1 VEGTSGLRRVEPGV
15 VYIDQFLRW
24 ALRIS
29 VVKSGEAAPDEV
41 ARISCRRRWNGT
53 GAERLWGRS
62 EAESMSVDVPA
73 GRVLVVDDDPLNRML
88 LTHSLEQEGHRVG
101 SAASGQEAL
110 KILREKPF
118 DVVLLDIVMP
128 ELDGVSVLEQ
138 LKRDP
143 VLQHVPVIMISAID
157 EIDTVVR
164 CIEMGSEDYLPK
176 PFNPVLLRARINAAL
191 AKKRL
196 HEVER
201 ERVREVFSRF
211 VPEHVVDDVL
221 ERTDEDLRLGGS
233 RGVGTVMFTDIRGFT
248 AFTERTQPDRV
259 IDLLNEYFG
268 EMIDAIFHH
277 GGTLVGYLGDGLL
290 AVFGAPIP
298 LDDHA
303 DRALA
308 AAREMLAVRLPR
320 FNRRVRERSLGKGFE
335 MGIGLNS
342 GLFIAGNVGSVR
354 RLEYTVYG
362 DTVNTASRIEGMTK
376 TTRQSVL
383 MADSTRHALLR
394 PPSDLVHVG
403 EFDVRGK
410 QSSISLWTI

>member
-1 VEGTSGLRRVEPGV
+1 MGS
-15 VYIDQFLRW
+15 
-24 ALRIS
+24 
-29 VVKSGEAAPDEV
+29 EAAPDEV
-41 ARISCRRRWNGT
+41 AGLQPH
-53 GAERLWGRS
+53 A

-88 LTHSLEQEGHRVG
+88 LTRSLEQEGHRVG
-101 SAASGQEAL
+101 SVAGGQEAL
-110 KILREKPF
+110 EILREEPF

-128 ELDGVSVLEQ
+128 ELDGVSVLER

-143 VLQHVPVIMISAID
+143 VLQHVPVIMISAVD

-233 RGVGTVMFTDIRGFT
+233 RGVGTVMFTDIREFT
-248 AFTERTQPDRV
+248 AFTERTPPDRV

-320 FNRRVRERSLGKGFE
+320 FNRRVRERTLGNGFE

-342 GLFIAGNVGSVR
+342 GLFIAGNVGSAR

-376 TTRQSVL
+376 ITRRSVL
-383 MADSTRHALLR
+383 IADSTRQALLR
-394 PPSDLVHVG
+394 PQSDLVHVG

-410 QSSISLWTI
+410 QSSIRLWTI

>member
-1 VEGTSGLRRVEPGV
+1 MGS
-15 VYIDQFLRW
+15 
-24 ALRIS
+24 
-29 VVKSGEAAPDEV
+29 EATPDEV
-41 ARISCRRRWNGT
+41 AGLQPR
-53 GAERLWGRS
+53 A

-88 LTHSLEQEGHRVG
+88 LTRSLEQEGHRVG
-101 SAASGQEAL
+101 SVAGGQEAL
-110 KILREKPF
+110 EILRQKPF

-128 ELDGVSVLEQ
+128 ELDGVSVLER

-143 VLQHVPVIMISAID
+143 VLQHVPVIMISAVD

-233 RGVGTVMFTDIRGFT
+233 RGVGTVMFTDIREFT
-248 AFTERTQPDRV
+248 AFTERTPPDRV

-320 FNRRVRERSLGKGFE
+320 FNRRVRERTLGNGFE

-342 GLFIAGNVGSVR
+342 GLFIAGNVGSAR

-376 TTRQSVL
+376 ITRRSVL
-383 MADSTRHALLR
+383 IADSTRQALLR
-394 PPSDLVHVG
+394 SPSDLVHVG

>member
-1 VEGTSGLRRVEPGV
+1 MSSADLSREIQAMS
-15 VYIDQFLRW
+15 
-24 ALRIS
+24 S
-29 VVKSGEAAPDEV
+29 EAAPDEV
-41 ARISCRRRWNGT
+41 ARLQPQ
-53 GAERLWGRS
+53 AEAEWDQGGKGLGRS

-110 KILREKPF
+110 EILREKPF

-128 ELDGVSVLEQ
+128 ELDGVSVLER

-143 VLQHVPVIMISAID
+143 VLQHVPVIMISAVD

-233 RGVGTVMFTDIRGFT
+233 RGVGTVMFTDIREFT
-248 AFTERTQPDRV
+248 AFTERTPPDRV

-320 FNRRVRERSLGKGFE
+320 FNRRVGERTLGNGFE

-342 GLFIAGNVGSVR
+342 GLFIAGNVGSAR
-354 RLEYTVYG
+354 RLEYSVYG

-383 MADSTRHALLR
+383 IADSTRQALLR

-410 QSSISLWTI
+410 QSSIRLWTI

>member
-1 VEGTSGLRRVEPGV
+1 MSSADLSREIQAMS
-15 VYIDQFLRW
+15 
-24 ALRIS
+24 S
-29 VVKSGEAAPDEV
+29 EAGPDEV
-41 ARISCRRRWNGT
+41 ARLQPQ
-53 GAERLWGRS
+53 AEAKWDQAGRLWGRS

-88 LTHSLEQEGHRVG
+88 LTRSLEREGHRVG

-110 KILREKPF
+110 EILREKPF

-128 ELDGVSVLEQ
+128 ELDGVSVLER

-143 VLQHVPVIMISAID
+143 VLQHVPVIMISAVD
-157 EIDTVVR
+157 ELDTVVR
-164 CIEMGSEDYLPK
+164 CIEMGAEDYLPK

-233 RGVGTVMFTDIRGFT
+233 RGVGTVMFTDIREFT

-320 FNRRVRERSLGKGFE
+320 FNRRVRERTLGNGFE

-342 GLFIAGNVGSVR
+342 GLFIAGNVGSAR
-354 RLEYTVYG
+354 RLEYSVYG

-383 MADSTRHALLR
+383 IADSTRQALLR
-394 PPSDLVHVG
+394 PPRDLVHVG

-410 QSSISLWTI
+410 QSSIRLWTI

>member
-1 VEGTSGLRRVEPGV
+1 MSSADLSREIQAMS
-15 VYIDQFLRW
+15 
-24 ALRIS
+24 S
-29 VVKSGEAAPDEV
+29 EAAPDEV
-41 ARISCRRRWNGT
+41 ARLQPQ
-53 GAERLWGRS
+53 AEAEWDQGGKGLGRS

-88 LTHSLEQEGHRVG
+88 LTRSLEQEGHRVG

-110 KILREKPF
+110 EILREKPF

-128 ELDGVSVLEQ
+128 ELDGVSVLER

-143 VLQHVPVIMISAID
+143 VLQHVPVIMISAVD
-157 EIDTVVR
+157 EIETVVR

-233 RGVGTVMFTDIRGFT
+233 RGVGTVMFTDIREFT
-248 AFTERTQPDRV
+248 AFTERTPPDRV

-320 FNRRVRERSLGKGFE
+320 FNRRVRERTLGNGFE

-342 GLFIAGNVGSVR
+342 GLFIAGNVGSAR

-383 MADSTRHALLR
+383 IADSTRQALLR

-410 QSSISLWTI
+410 QSSIRLWTI

>member
-1 VEGTSGLRRVEPGV
+1 
-15 VYIDQFLRW
+15 
-24 ALRIS
+24 
-29 VVKSGEAAPDEV
+29 
-41 ARISCRRRWNGT
+41 
-53 GAERLWGRS
+53 
-62 EAESMSVDVPA
+62 MSVDVPA

-88 LTHSLEQEGHRVG
+88 LTRSLEREGHRVG

-110 KILREKPF
+110 EILREKPF

-128 ELDGVSVLEQ
+128 ELDGVSVLER

-143 VLQHVPVIMISAID
+143 VLQHVPVIMISAVD

-259 IDLLNEYFG
+259 IDVLNEYFG

-320 FNRRVRERSLGKGFE
+320 FNHRVGERTLGNGFE

-342 GLFIAGNVGSVR
+342 GLFIAGNVGSAR

-362 DTVNTASRIEGMTK
+362 DTVNTASRIEGLTK
-376 TTRQSVL
+376 ATRQSVL
-383 MADSTRHALLR
+383 IADSTRQALLR

-403 EFDVRGK
+403 DFDVRGK
-410 QSSISLWTI
+410 QSSIRLWTI

>member
-1 VEGTSGLRRVEPGV
+1 VERPRAFVEQSPV
-15 VYIDQFLRW
+15 PSYLDQFLRW

-29 VVKSGEAAPDEV
+29 V
-41 ARISCRRRWNGT
+41 R
-53 GAERLWGRS
+53 AERLWDRS

-88 LTHSLEQEGHRVG
+88 LTRSLEQEGHRVG

-110 KILREKPF
+110 EILREKPF

-128 ELDGVSVLEQ
+128 ELDGVSVLER

-143 VLQHVPVIMISAID
+143 VLQHVPVIMISAVD

-164 CIEMGSEDYLPK
+164 CIEMGAEDYLPK

-233 RGVGTVMFTDIRGFT
+233 RGVGTVMFTDIREFT

-268 EMIDAIFHH
+268 EMIDAVFLH

-320 FNRRVRERSLGKGFE
+320 FNRRVRERTLGDGFE

-342 GLFIAGNVGSVR
+342 GLFIAGNVGSAR

-383 MADSTRHALLR
+383 IADSTRQALLR

-410 QSSISLWTI
+410 QSSIRLWTI

>member
-1 VEGTSGLRRVEPGV
+1 MS
-15 VYIDQFLRW
+15 
-24 ALRIS
+24 S
-29 VVKSGEAAPDEV
+29 EAGPDEV
-41 ARISCRRRWNGT
+41 ARLQPQ
-53 GAERLWGRS
+53 AEAKWDQGGRLWGRS

-88 LTHSLEQEGHRVG
+88 LTRSLEREGHRVG

-110 KILREKPF
+110 EILREKPF

-128 ELDGVSVLEQ
+128 ELDGVSVLER

-143 VLQHVPVIMISAID
+143 VLQHVPVIMISAVD

-221 ERTDEDLRLGGS
+221 ERADEDLRLGGS
-233 RGVGTVMFTDIRGFT
+233 RGVGTVMFTDIREFT

-259 IDLLNEYFG
+259 IDVLNEYFG

-320 FNRRVRERSLGKGFE
+320 FNRRVRERTLGTGFE

-342 GLFIAGNVGSVR
+342 GLFIAGNVGSAR

-376 TTRQSVL
+376 ATRQSVL
-383 MADSTRHALLR
+383 IADSTRQALLR

-403 EFDVRGK
+403 DFDVRGK
-410 QSSISLWTI
+410 QSSIRLWTI

>member
-1 VEGTSGLRRVEPGV
+1 
-15 VYIDQFLRW
+15 
-24 ALRIS
+24 
-29 VVKSGEAAPDEV
+29 VKSSEAAPDDAVRMQPQAEV
-41 ARISCRRRWNGT
+41 EWT
-53 GAERLWGRS
+53 GAERLWDRS

-88 LTHSLEQEGHRVG
+88 LTRSLEQAGHRVG

-110 KILREKPF
+110 EILREKPF

-128 ELDGVSVLEQ
+128 ELDGVSVLER

-143 VLQHVPVIMISAID
+143 VLQHVPVIMISAVD

-164 CIEMGSEDYLPK
+164 CIEIGAEDYLPK

-196 HEVER
+196 HEIER

-320 FNRRVRERSLGKGFE
+320 FNRRVRERTLGNGFE

-342 GLFIAGNVGSVR
+342 GLFIAGNVGSAR

-383 MADSTRHALLR
+383 IADSTRQALLR
-394 PPSDLVHVG
+394 PPSHLVHVG

-410 QSSISLWTI
+410 QSSIRLWTI

>member
-1 VEGTSGLRRVEPGV
+1 MS
-15 VYIDQFLRW
+15 
-24 ALRIS
+24 S
-29 VVKSGEAAPDEV
+29 VDLSREIQAMSSEAAPGEV
-41 ARISCRRRWNGT
+41 AGLQPHAEAEWGR
-53 GAERLWGRS
+53 AERLWGRS

-88 LTHSLEQEGHRVG
+88 LTRSLEQEGHRVG

-110 KILREKPF
+110 EILRGKPF

-128 ELDGVSVLEQ
+128 ELDGVSVLER

-143 VLQHVPVIMISAID
+143 LLQHVPVIMISAVD

-164 CIEMGSEDYLPK
+164 CIEMGAEDYLPK

-233 RGVGTVMFTDIRGFT
+233 RGVGTVMFTDIREFT

-268 EMIDAIFHH
+268 EMIDAIFLH

-320 FNRRVRERSLGKGFE
+320 FNRRVRERTLGNGFE

-342 GLFIAGNVGSVR
+342 GLFIAGNVGSAR

-376 TTRQSVL
+376 STRQSVL
-383 MADSTRHALLR
+383 ISDSTRQALLR
-394 PPSDLVHVG
+394 PPRDLVHVG

-410 QSSISLWTI
+410 QSSIRLWTI

>member
-1 VEGTSGLRRVEPGV
+1 
-15 VYIDQFLRW
+15 
-24 ALRIS
+24 
-29 VVKSGEAAPDEV
+29 VKSSEAAPDDAVRMQPQAEV
-41 ARISCRRRWNGT
+41 EWT
-53 GAERLWGRS
+53 GAERLWDRS

-88 LTHSLEQEGHRVG
+88 LTRSLEQAGHRVG

-110 KILREKPF
+110 EILREKPF

-128 ELDGVSVLEQ
+128 ELDGVSVLER

-143 VLQHVPVIMISAID
+143 VLQHVPVIMISAVD

-233 RGVGTVMFTDIRGFT
+233 RGVGTVMFTDIREFT
-248 AFTERTQPDRV
+248 AFTERTPPDRV

-320 FNRRVRERSLGKGFE
+320 FNRRVRERTLGNGFE

-342 GLFIAGNVGSVR
+342 GLFIAGNVGSAR

-376 TTRQSVL
+376 ITRRSVL
-383 MADSTRHALLR
+383 IADSTRQALLR

>member
-1 VEGTSGLRRVEPGV
+1 MSSADLSREIQAMS
-15 VYIDQFLRW
+15 
-24 ALRIS
+24 S
-29 VVKSGEAAPDEV
+29 EAAPDEV
-41 ARISCRRRWNGT
+41 ARLQPQ
-53 GAERLWGRS
+53 AEAEWDQGGKGLGRS
-62 EAESMSVDVPA
+62 EAESMSVNVPA
-73 GRVLVVDDDPLNRML
+73 GRVLVVDDDQLNRML
-88 LTHSLEQEGHRVG
+88 LTRSLEQEGHRVG

-110 KILREKPF
+110 EILREKPF

-128 ELDGVSVLEQ
+128 ELDGISVLQ
-138 LKRDP
+138 RLKRDP
-143 VLQHVPVIMISAID
+143 VLQHVPVIMISAVD
-157 EIDTVVR
+157 EIETVVR

-233 RGVGTVMFTDIRGFT
+233 RGVGTVMFTDIREFT
-248 AFTERTQPDRV
+248 AFTERTPPDRV

-320 FNRRVRERSLGKGFE
+320 FNHRVRERTLGNGFE

-342 GLFIAGNVGSVR
+342 GPFIAGNVGSAR
-354 RLEYTVYG
+354 RLEYSVYG

-383 MADSTRHALLR
+383 IADSTRQALRR

-410 QSSISLWTI
+410 RSSIRLWTI